1 MGSTAESTGPESRSE
16 ALHAVVAMAPAARKP
31 LQQPRSRGAGKEGTR
46 SRLPSNELGELL
58 LAAWYTHKADKT
70 LVDGTTAPPT
80 ITKKR
85 PRSKSHA
92 VLAIA
97 VGFIMLSRAALD
109 MGLPPRVDDLIGGI
123 FLVASA
129 GATYLCACHALTCCP
144 GQLHEVG
151 ALLLDRSNPS
161 SWQCERLRFFLEV
174 CTWMAAVWY
183 AYTASLNGWL
193 AILGGALVA
202 TTLALTSEFARAY
215 LRRVEERVSRE
226 NTRAFGRVLWLK
238 VVASYAGVGYVITA
252 TWRSLRG
259 FVLATPLSGVQ
270 SVDEL
275 VFNYL
280 LITLVGVSLIV
291 ASELLLLWDPTRR
304 IGIVLQS
311 RIVDARSNWETH
323 LWRSIA
329 EVAGT
334 FGATV
339 WYYNASHDMLV
350 SLQLGTVCGV
360 ALILSSEVLLP
371 SACHPL
377 FAQSLQSEILPADHW
392 IKLAP
397 LVVMVAYFCI
407 KVYGAAVMLVD
418 IPSSSTTSVVWW
430 CVGLATFFLITLAI
444 SGAHVSMPDIARVS
458 KRVAGRSCVVG
469 ITALACRL
477 CHGLPGIVF
486 SSLLSVFSLALSRE
500 CWYEVEKHKTLGTA
514 NRRRESS
521 SGDCVDEYDEA
532 LTVEDADA
540 GSYSSSFIAYVRREY
555 PYFYK
560 RVNWTFIS
568 LVVVSSI
575 EVCSTAIGV
584 MQQDEFSVSLS
595 QLSAGNVVL
604 SSTVGYWTS
613 PLQHELQPNVLLRC
627 GLDRY
632 KKRWEL
638 FPLHAFVEL
647 VIFVGVFTG
656 TFAATSTVFSSLTLA
671 ALSGIVV
678 SVGGHWLCSQ
688 LHLTVGNRVRM
699 QLTATC
705 ALIFCL
711 LFFSYTSVVW
721 LLSIYHY
728 FDSIEAAFCLA
739 SLSGVFFMASSE
751 VFLLWKPTREVGLLL
766 QHRVTHARENWKT
779 EPLRSFLELF
789 TWLAVVWGSFALYDD
804 LLLALQ
810 LGTFSGIAVTLS
822 GECFR
827 RNRSRIIAW
836 GERYKLI
843 EKREHP
849 PSPIPSD
856 NSDDDDADDLELTSS
871 SPRPLPVMLLFAYIG
886 SGTFQWIFENIR
898 SLEVTVLLATIAGIA
913 FLCFADLLVLFKPT
927 RWAGVI
933 LQDRFLNTWYNW
945 REYPVRSFV
954 ELGSFLGVIY
964 GSYVIY
970 GNLVVATQVGTLSGM
985 LVALIGE
992 QVRCRAHAV
1001 PLDGEN
1007 FVISALFQQW
1017 IVASHL
1023 EISSLQCR
1031 CRQERDC
1038 QGPNL
1043 TTAGDCTAG
1052 SRGRCRV
1059 QHDLHAPPKHRSNVP
1074 ARHDEWGRLC
1084 AAR

>member
-1 MGSTAESTGPESRSE
+1 MGSTTEAAGSTSRPE
-16 ALHAVVAMAPAARKP
+16 ALHAVVAMASAA
-31 LQQPRSRGAGKEGTR
+31 QQPFQRPEGQDASADRGR
-46 SRLPSNELGELL
+46 RRLPSNELGELL
-58 LAAWYTHKADKT
+58 LAAWSARRGKSEDVKVLTG
-70 LVDGTTAPPT
+70 GTTTLASSAVV
-80 ITKKR
+80 KKR
-85 PRSKSHA
+85 PRSKGHP
-92 VLAIA
+92 VLATA
-97 VGFIMLSRAALD
+97 VGFIVLSRAALD
-109 MGLPPRVDDLIGGI
+109 MDLPPRVDDLVGGI

-129 GATYLCACHALTCCP
+129 GATYLSACHALTYCP
-144 GQLHEVG
+144 GLLREVG
-151 ALLLDRSNPS
+151 ALLLDRSDPT
-161 SWQCERLRFFLEV
+161 SWQSERLRLVLEI

-183 AYTASLNGWL
+183 AYTASLSGWL

-202 TTLALTSEFARAY
+202 TALALVCEFARAY

-238 VVASYAGVGYVITA
+238 VVASYAGVGYVMTA
-252 TWRSLRG
+252 TWRSLQG
-259 FVLATPLSGVQ
+259 FVLASPRSDVQ
-270 SVDEL
+270 SVDAL

-280 LITLVGVSLIV
+280 LITLVGVSLII
-291 ASELLLLWDPTRR
+291 ASELLLLWGPTRR
-304 IGIVLQS
+304 FGIVLQS
-311 RIVDARSNWETH
+311 RIVDARMNWETH

-339 WYYNASHDMLV
+339 WYYNTSHDMLV

-371 SACHPL
+371 SARHPL
-377 FAQSLQSEILPADHW
+377 FARSPQSEILPADHW
-392 IKLAP
+392 IKLIP
-397 LVVMVAYFCI
+397 LLVMVAYFCI
-407 KVYGAAVMLVD
+407 KVYDAAIKLVE
-418 IPSSSTTSVVWW
+418 IPSSSTTSAVWW
-430 CVGLATFFLITLAI
+430 CVGSATFFLTALGV
-444 SGAHVSMPDIARVS
+444 SGARVSMPDIARLS
-458 KRVAGRSCVVG
+458 KRAAGKACVVG

-477 CHGLPGIVF
+477 CHGLPGILF
-486 SSLLSVFSLALSRE
+486 SSLLSAFSLALSRE
-500 CWYEVEKHKTLGTA
+500 CWYEVEKLEADGAESQRQFSSDESCQGKGTA
-514 NRRRESS
+514 ASPTEVSSKAPSS
-521 SGDCVDEYDEA
+521 SSLLE
-532 LTVEDADA
+532 
-540 GSYSSSFIAYVRREY
+540 YVRREY

-560 RVNWTFIS
+560 RVTWTFIS

-575 EVCSTAIGV
+575 ELCSTAIAV
-584 MQQDEFSVSLS
+584 MQQDEFAVSLS
-595 QLSAGNVVL
+595 QLSAGNVVI
-604 SSTVGYWTS
+604 SSTLGYWTS
-613 PLQHELQPNVLLRC
+613 PLQHELQPDVLLRS
-627 GLDRY
+627 GVDRY

-647 VIFVGVFTG
+647 AIFIGVFTG

-688 LHLTVGNRVRM
+688 LHLTVGNRMRM

-711 LFFSYTSVVW
+711 IFFSYTSVVW
-721 LLSIYHY
+721 LMSIYHY

-766 QHRVTHARENWKT
+766 QHRVTHARENWKK

-789 TWLAVVWGSFALYDD
+789 TWLAVVWGSFALYED

-827 RNRSRIIAW
+827 RNRSRIISW

-843 EKREHP
+843 EKRERP
-849 PSPIPSD
+849 PSPVPSEH
-856 NSDDDDADDLELTSS
+856 SDDDDEEDFLPTNS
-871 SPRPLPVMLLFAYIG
+871 SPRPLSVMLLFAYIG

-898 SLEVTVLLATIAGIA
+898 SLEVTVLLATFAGIA

-933 LQDRFLNTWYNW
+933 LQDRFLNARNNW
-945 REYPVRSFV
+945 ANYPVRSFV
-954 ELGSFLGVIY
+954 ELGSFFGVIY
-964 GSYVIY
+964 GSYAIY

-992 QVRCRAHAV
+992 QVRSRAHAV
-1001 PLDGEN
+1001 PLDGEC
-1007 FVISALFQQW
+1007 FT
-1017 IVASHL
+1017 
-1023 EISSLQCR
+1023 ISS
-1031 CRQERDC
+1031 
-1038 QGPNL
+1038 
-1043 TTAGDCTAG
+1043 
-1052 SRGRCRV
+1052 
-1059 QHDLHAPPKHRSNVP
+1059 
-1074 ARHDEWGRLC
+1074 
-1084 AAR
+1084 